1 MLEASILIG
10 VGLILLN
17 FSADKFVDAA
27 VDLSICLRI
36 PTLVVGLVVVGFATS
51 APELIVSITAAFSGH
66 PSLSIGNALGSNI
79 ANIGL
84 VLGMTS
90 IIVPLYLSQATFEIE
105 FRLMLVALV
114 IFTLVVS
121 DLSIARIDGIILG
134 LSLLIILFLMVKFSS
149 QNSLEI
155 EGSID
160 GGSPGLGKSSFW
172 LLIGFAIML
181 LGSDI
186 LVRGSISLAKL
197 FGASDL
203 FIGLTIVAVG
213 TSLPELAASIAAALK
228 KKADIVI
235 GNIIGSNTFNALAV
249 TAMPALVEPFTVE
262 VVALSRDVAIM
273 WLLTIILIVIL
284 FIGKNKLTICKFGGC
299 ILLACFCFYQFF
311 LFQMQNIT

>member
-1 MLEASILIG
+1 MLEALVLIL
-10 VGLILLN
+10 VGLILLTY
-17 FSADKFVDAA
+17 SADKFVDAA
-27 VDLSICLRI
+27 VDLSTCLRI
-36 PTLVVGLVVVGFATS
+36 PTLLVGLVVVGFATS
-51 APELIVSITAAFSGH
+51 APELIVSVTAAFSGH
-66 PSLSIGNALGSNI
+66 PSLSIGNAVGSNI

-90 IIVPLYLSQATFEIE
+90 IIIPLHLSQSTFDIE

-121 DLSIARIDGIILG
+121 DLTIIEIDGIILV
-134 LSLLIILFLMVKFSS
+134 LSLLIILFLMIKFSS
-149 QNSLEI
+149 QNSLET
-155 EGSID
+155 EESF
-160 GGSPGLGKSSFW
+160 GGKSPGLGRSSFW
-172 LLIGFAIML
+172 LLIGFSIML
-181 LGSDI
+181 LGSEI
-186 LVRGSISLAKL
+186 LVRGSISLAKI

-249 TAMPALVEPFTVE
+249 TAMPALVKPFTIE
-262 VVALSRDVAIM
+262 SEALSRDVATM

-284 FIGKNKLTICKFGGC
+284 LIGKNKLTICRFGGY
-299 ILLACFCFYQFF
+299 ILLACFCFYQFS
-311 LFQMQNIT
+311 LFQMQNVS